1 MVGDHFVDKRMR
13 DIFVIILA
21 CVAGCMDTFAI
32 IGMGGVFIFAL
43 TGNTVFMAISIVDGD
58 YNKII
63 TILVI
68 FATFIPGILLGT
80 KILGSLEVGRCWN
93 QNMTKAMI
101 LEVVLVFIFFVLL
114 YMRGDNTELKTLI
127 LPIAVSSFA
136 MGLLYSITMRLVVK
150 GAMVTMITGMLIKL
164 FNDIAFP
171 EHSKDKE
178 NAENAIEDS
187 SSRPFSEKTNLFL
200 CTVAISFFIGALI
213 CVLSAKVY
221 SLLPVI
227 FVLAVEIA
235 LILFVVT
242 GKRECEINNS

>member
-1 MVGDHFVDKRMR
+1 MVGDHFVDRRMR

-32 IGMGGVFIFAL
+32 IAMGGVFIFAL

-58 YNKII
+58 YNKMI

-68 FATFIPGILLGT
+68 FATFIPGTLLGT

-93 QNMTKAMI
+93 QNMTKAMT
-101 LEVVLVFIFFVLL
+101 LETILVFVFFVLL
-114 YMRGDNTELKTLI
+114 YLRGDNTELMTLI

-164 FNDIAFP
+164 FNDLTFP
-171 EHSKDKE
+171 EYSKDKE
-178 NAENAIEDS
+178 TAEKIPDNS
-187 SSRPFSEKTNLFL
+187 PNRPFSENTNLFL
-200 CTVAISFFIGALI
+200 CTVGVSFFIGALI
-213 CVLSAKVY
+213 CVLLAKVY

-227 FVLAVEIA
+227 FVLAVEIS
-235 LILFVVT
+235 LIVFVVT
-242 GKRECEINNS
+242 AKKECAIEND